1 MSKVKAFFVRCKK
14 KIVAGCVGCSTAVL
28 GLVGASAA
36 DPTTSVDSM
45 INEVKSTLQS
55 QFSVENLI
63 KIIIAALG
71 VTVVF
76 GLLWFAYRWIVRK
89 VTKALKS
96 GKIG

>member
-1 MSKVKAFFVRCKK
+1 MSKVKAFFGRCKK
-14 KIVAGCVGCSTAVL
+14 KIVAVCVGCSTAVL
-28 GLVGASAA
+28 GLVAASA
-36 DPTTSVDSM
+36 DDGTSVDQM
-45 INEVKSTLQS
+45 INQVKSTLQS
-55 QFSVENLI
+55 QFSVDNLI

-89 VTKALKS
+89 VSKALKS